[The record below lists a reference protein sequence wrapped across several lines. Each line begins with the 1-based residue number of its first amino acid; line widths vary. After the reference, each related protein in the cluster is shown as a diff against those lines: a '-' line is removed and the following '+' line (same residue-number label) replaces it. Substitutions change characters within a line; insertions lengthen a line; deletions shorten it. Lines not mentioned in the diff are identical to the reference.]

1 MENRPLVSAVIP
13 TYNRGPV
20 IGRAVASVR
29 AQTYP
34 AIEII
39 VIDDGSTDDTLPRL
53 EAMAGPSLR
62 VLRTSVNG
70 GASAARNL
78 GIAKARG
85 ELIAFLDA
93 DDEWLPDK
101 TARQVAR
108 FEDAPASVG
117 VVYCGIREVS
127 ADWPPIERPPRHRGD
142 LYETL
147 RVVNVLRTSGVM
159 VRRPVFDE
167 IGGFDTALPAR
178 HDWDLWLRIAR
189 RYAVEFVP
197 DIAVHYH
204 FGAADQ
210 LSYRA
215 RTVFLANAR
224 IHKRYNRAT
233 PSRRALGAH
242 LALQSRELL
251 ALGRRRLAARYAV
264 GGLLRLPSHPVSRW
278 VLKRLIKDRL
288 KGARAAAARLA
299 RPFRRR
305 GAAPP
310 PRP

>member
-1 MENRPLVSAVIP
+1 VSAVIP
-13 TYNRGPV
+13 TYNRGSV

-34 AIEII
+34 DVEII
-39 VIDDGSTDDTLPRL
+39 VVDDGSTDDTLSRL
-53 EAMAGPSLR
+53 EEMSDPSLR
-62 VLRTSVNG
+62 VLRTPVNA

-78 GIAKARG
+78 GIAEARG

-101 TARQVAR
+101 TERQVAR
-108 FEDAPASVG
+108 FAEAPESVG

-127 ADWPPIERPPRHRGD
+127 ADWPPIDRVPRHRGD

-159 VRRPVFDE
+159 VRRPVFE
-167 IGGFDTALPAR
+167 AVGGFDTALPAR

-189 RYAVEFVP
+189 HYAVDFIP
-197 DIAVHYH
+197 DIAVRYH
-204 FGAADQ
+204 FGTADQ

-224 IHKRYNRAT
+224 IHKRYNRAA

-251 ALGRRRLAARYAV
+251 ALGRPRLAARYAL
-264 GGLLRLPSHPVSRW
+264 GGLMRLPSHPVSRW
-278 VLKRLIKDRL
+278 VLKRLLKDRL
-288 KGARAAAARLA
+288 RGARAAVARLA
-299 RPFRRR
+299 RRR
-305 GAAPP
+305 GAPPAPDE
-310 PRP
+310 

>member
-1 MENRPLVSAVIP
+1 MSAVIP
-13 TYNRGPV
+13 TYNRGSV
-20 IGRAVASVR
+20 IGRAIASVR

-39 VIDDGSTDDTLPRL
+39 VVDDGSTDDTPARL
-53 EAMAGPSLR
+53 EGLAGPSLK
-62 VLRTSVNG
+62 VFHTAVNG
-70 GASAARNL
+70 GASAARNR
-78 GIAKARG
+78 GIAEARG

-108 FEDAPASVG
+108 FAELPENVG
-117 VVYCGIREVS
+117 VVYCGIREMS
-127 ADWPPIERPPRHRGD
+127 AAWPPIDRPPRHRGD
-142 LYETL
+142 LFETL

-159 VRRPVFDE
+159 VRRPVFDA

-189 RYAVEFVP
+189 RYAVDFIP
-197 DIAVHYH
+197 DVGVHYH

-224 IHKRYNRAT
+224 IHKRYNRAA

-251 ALGRRRLAARYAV
+251 ALGRRRLAARYAL
-264 GGLLRLPSHPVSRW
+264 GGLMRLPSHPVSRW
-278 VLKRLIKDRL
+278 VLKRLLEDRL
-288 KGARAAAARLA
+288 RGAKAAVARLA
-299 RPFRRR
+299 RPRLLR
-305 GAAPP
+305 
-310 PRP
+310 

>member
-1 MENRPLVSAVIP
+1 VSAVIP
-13 TYNRGPV
+13 TYNRGSV

-34 AIEII
+34 DVEII
-39 VIDDGSTDDTLPRL
+39 VVDDGSTDDTLSRL
-53 EAMAGPSLR
+53 EEMSDPSLR
-62 VLRTSVNG
+62 VLRTPVNA

-78 GIAKARG
+78 GIAEARG

-101 TARQVAR
+101 TERQVAR
-108 FEDAPASVG
+108 FAEAPEGVG

-127 ADWPPIERPPRHRGD
+127 PDWPPIDRVPRHRGD

-159 VRRPVFDE
+159 VRRPVFE
-167 IGGFDTALPAR
+167 AVGGFDTALPAR

-189 RYAVEFVP
+189 HYAVEFVP
-197 DIAVHYH
+197 DIAVRYH
-204 FGAADQ
+204 FGTADQ

-224 IHKRYNRAT
+224 IHKRYNRAA

-251 ALGRRRLAARYAV
+251 ALGRPRLAARYAL
-264 GGLLRLPSHPVSRW
+264 GGLMRLPSHPVSRW
-278 VLKRLIKDRL
+278 VLKRLLKDRL
-288 KGARAAAARLA
+288 RDARAAVARLA
-299 RPFRRR
+299 RRRS
-305 GAAPP
+305 APP
-310 PRP
+310 AAEG

>member
-13 TYNRGPV
+13 TYNRGSV
-20 IGRAVASVR
+20 VGRAVASVR

-34 AIEII
+34 DIEII
-39 VIDDGSTDDTLPRL
+39 VIDDGSTDDTISRLRALGEPRL
-53 EAMAGPSLR
+53 SIH
-62 VLRTSVNG
+62 RTPVNA
-70 GASAARNL
+70 GASAARNR
-78 GIAKARG
+78 GIAEARG

-108 FEDAPASVG
+108 FADAPQSVG
-117 VVYCGIREVS
+117 VVYCGIREMS
-127 ADWPPIERPPRHRGD
+127 ADWPPVDRPPRHRGD

-159 VRRPVFDE
+159 VRRRVFDE
-167 IGGFDTALPAR
+167 VGGFDPALPAR

-197 DIAVHYH
+197 EIGVHYH

-215 RTVFLANAR
+215 RAVFLANAR
-224 IHKRYNRAT
+224 IHKRYNRAA
-233 PSRRALGAH
+233 PARRALGAH

-264 GGLLRLPSHPVSRW
+264 AGLLRLPSHPVSRW

-288 KGARAAAARLA
+288 KGARAVASRLA

-305 GAAPP
+305 RPPAACP
-310 PRP
+310 